1 MQKNIKQHYAL
12 AAVFLLVVTTLSACG
27 FHLRGALVLSPELS
41 PIYLQENSSYELAR
55 KVKALLLG
63 NRIELVS
70 VPAQAKSSIILL
82 GDTKSRRILSVDSR
96 GRAHEYLL
104 TYTVTVAFKGK
115 DFKEIKRRIVLTRTL
130 LFDPNAVLGATN
142 ESADLYLDMQR
153 DAARRI
159 LLKLEALSAQTER
172 APAQHNNNGHS
183 SKGAT
188 AL

>member
-1 MQKNIKQHYAL
+1 MQQNIKQHYAL
-12 AAVFLLVVTTLSACG
+12 AVVLLLVFTTLSACG
-27 FHLRGALVLSPELS
+27 FHLRGAVVLSPELS

-63 NRIELVS
+63 NRIDLVS

-82 GDTKSRRILSVDSR
+82 SDTKNRRVLSVDSN

-104 TYTVTVAFKGK
+104 TYTVTVAFRGK

-130 LFDPNAVLGATN
+130 LFNPDAVLGATN
-142 ESADLYLDMQR
+142 ESANLYLDMQR

-159 LLKLEALSAQTER
+159 LLKLEALSSQTENI
-172 APAQHNNNGHS
+172 PAQNNDHNSTG
-183 SKGAT
+183 KDAK